1 MAIRQNWRITNYSSK
16 IPALNLAIDESILRY
31 ALEDHN
37 INTLRWWRNPPSVII
52 GCFQNPKFD
61 VDMAACEKI
70 GINVLRR
77 ASGGGAVYHDY
88 GNLNYSLI
96 IHKSSLKF
104 NIDNIEASYNVFCG
118 AVIEGLKLLGIDAYN
133 RGGDI
138 IIHGKKVSGS
148 AQHRLYDVVLHH
160 GTLMIDVN
168 FDVLGRAL
176 GLKDPE
182 KYLINLG
189 NVLSDKVSLKKIR
202 DAVNKGFEKR
212 FDIQLMKSVL
222 TAKEKQIAEK
232 LWKRK
237 YSKRDWNIKKKM
249 FIS

>member
-1 MAIRQNWRITNYSSK
+1 MA
-16 IPALNLAIDESILRY
+16 
-31 ALEDHN
+31 
-37 INTLRWWRNPPSVII
+37 V
-52 GCFQNPKFD
+52 
-61 VDMAACEKI
+61 CEKI

-189 NVLSDKVSLKKIR
+189 NVLSDKVSLKKIK

-212 FDIQLMKSVL
+212 FDMQLMKSVL
-222 TAKEKQIAEK
+222 TAREKQIAEK

-237 YSKRDWNIKKKM
+237 YSKRDWNIKKKT